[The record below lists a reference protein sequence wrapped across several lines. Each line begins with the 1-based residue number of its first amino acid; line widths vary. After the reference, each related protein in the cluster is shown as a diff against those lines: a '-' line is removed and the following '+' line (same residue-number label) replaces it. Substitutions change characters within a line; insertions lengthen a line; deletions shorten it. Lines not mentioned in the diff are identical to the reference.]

1 MKKTKL
7 FAFTL
12 ALIMG
17 ISAFSGCANIG
28 GIQKE
33 GATLEL
39 SMAHSWRGER
49 TLKSV
54 THDPH
59 FAVGTHLLCSK
70 DLPNGGGTEYCWY
83 DLETQTGTRFK
94 PQCNEG
100 LEPLERMDSAPIEFS
115 DGTFGIVCM
124 IYQGR
129 GGGAFDI
136 HRRCMEIYDENLNL
150 IETREL
156 PHQMFGDDYFRPKQ
170 TSIDKDGN
178 WYVVK
183 YDDST
188 QEYRQVIH
196 SYQYKP
202 GENGGEFLEYG
213 VADPPSDM
221 FNYMFTTADGT
232 VYASYIQYD
241 NKGNGYEKLY
251 RLDAVNHSAEPA
263 KLPRDMNTGE
273 YIGGITSCATGTNG
287 YDFYYQTLY
296 GIYGVKGEETTQLV
310 NWINSDQ
317 MYVYTYIPVDDGT
330 FVVSDGDG
338 YWHLTPRTQEEID
351 NTKLISLAAVDLDYS
366 LLSAV
371 MDYNRQETGYR
382 IMVKDYGE
390 YDTPDEPHKGYEV
403 MKEDM
408 MNGIIADMICADG
421 QNFESLASKGL
432 FADWYELMDA
442 DESFS
447 REDYVQNFF
456 EAYEYKDKLLRLG
469 VNFEIM
475 TSTAKTEYV
484 GTEQRLSLGQQLDI
498 PLQEGMDRWIY
509 SPAET
514 LADAWMRN
522 FQTGTINRE
531 TAECYFDSPDF
542 VKLLEELNRIP
553 REDDFYLT
561 MNDNYGF
568 NYKTNWTEDRVLF
581 NDLSISDPIAIR
593 TIRRY
598 YFGDADITLTGFPMV
613 QVENIDRGNGGV
625 FDTGFTV
632 SINAQSAEK
641 EKIWDFMKH
650 LLSEDYQKKTSMP
663 IHKGALDAKFYQ
675 AEHNITFKAFGEMF
689 VGALEEWESD
699 ILRDYIE
706 GVRTCAYYDYRVHDI
721 LMEEAEK
728 MLAGD
733 QTPQECAEMMQSRVS
748 IYLSEQS

>member
-1 MKKTKL
+1 MKKTRFTAL
-7 FAFTL
+7 LSAFTL
-12 ALIMG
+12 AVSG
-17 ISAFSGCANIG
+17 FTGCANIG

-39 SMAHSWRGER
+39 SMKHSWHIEQ

-70 DLPNGGGTEYCWY
+70 VLPNGGGTEYCWY

-94 PQCNEG
+94 PQCTEN

-124 IYQGR
+124 IYQGK
-129 GGGAFDI
+129 GGGEFDI
-136 HRRCMEIYDENLNL
+136 HRRCMEVYDADLNL
-150 IETREL
+150 LETREL
-156 PHQMFGDDYFRPKQ
+156 PHQMFWDDYFRPEQ

-178 WYVVK
+178 WYVMRA
-183 YDDST
+183 DEST
-188 QEYRQVIH
+188 NHEPMIH
-196 SYQYKP
+196 SYNSDFQ
-202 GENGGEFLEYG
+202 LYG
-213 VADPPSDM
+213 RAEPPTDM

-232 VYASYIQYD
+232 VYASYIQND

-251 RLDAVNHSAEPA
+251 KLDAVNHSAEPA

-273 YIGGITSCATGTNG
+273 YIHGIGGCVTGTNG
-287 YDFYYQTLY
+287 YDFYYRTGY
-296 GIYGVKGEETTQLV
+296 GIYGVKGEETTQIV
-310 NWINSDQ
+310 NWTNSDLL
-317 MYVYTYIPVDDGT
+317 YVYDCIPIDDGT
-330 FVVSDGDG
+330 FVVSDGDV

-351 NTKLISLAAVDLDYS
+351 NTRLISLAAVDLELS
-366 LLSAV
+366 LLSAI
-371 MDYNRQETGYR
+371 MDYNRQETGCR

-390 YDTPDEPHKGYEV
+390 YDTPDEPHKGYEI

-432 FADWYELMDA
+432 FADWYALMDA
-442 DESFS
+442 DTAFN
-447 REDYVQNFF
+447 RADYYENFF

-469 VNFEIM
+469 VGFEIM
-475 TSTAKTEYV
+475 TGIAKTEYV
-484 GTEQRLSLGQQLDI
+484 GTEQGLSLGEQLDI

-509 SPAET
+509 SPAEI
-514 LADAWMRN
+514 LAETWMRN

-553 REDDFYLT
+553 QGDEFYLT

-581 NDLSISDPIAIR
+581 MSNDISITDPIAIR

-625 FDTGFTV
+625 FNTGFTV

-650 LLSEDYQKKTSMP
+650 LLSEEYQKKLSMP
-663 IHKGALDAKFYQ
+663 IHRGALEFQIEQ
-675 AEHNITFKAFGEMF
+675 AEHNVTFMAFGEMF
-689 VGALEEWESD
+689 VGALESWESD

-706 GVRTCAYYDYRVHDI
+706 GVRTCSYYDYRVHDI
-721 LMEEAEK
+721 LLEEAEK